1 MKRPI
6 PRRSFA
12 STCVA
17 QTPILTAAR
26 RSGVRRVINLSSAAA
41 YGTSAFR
48 NRTLDE
54 ETVCDPASLYAITKF
69 ASEKVAARLA
79 ALWQCEIISVRLS
92 SVFGP
97 WERATGVRDTLS
109 PQVQMLAALEQ
120 NREAILERPGVR
132 DWIYAPDVAEAVTLL
147 IEASKPKH
155 QLYNISTGAEWPAL
169 QWGEELAALHPG
181 FVCRLAQAGEVPTVD
196 LHGPADRAPLSVARM
211 AQEFGWRARFGCADS
226 AADLNRLVDRA
237 SRGPDMRLQG
247 RTAIVTGAGSGI
259 GRASAVMFAKEGAF
273 VALVDRDGAGLQET
287 LAAVEGAK
295 GEASMHV
302 GDVGDVDFARAAVG
316 EIVARRGRL
325 DVLMTAAGI
334 SCGGTVLTTDP
345 ADWDAVFRTNVGG
358 TWLWA
363 RAAVPE
369 MQRQGSGSIITS
381 RRNSRSPAAGT
392 TAPISPPRARSSA

>member
-1 MKRPI
+1 LFDRAGLPPGAQKV
-6 PRRSFA
+6 FA
-12 STCVA
+12 GHSDRLTAIEGDVADQQAVDDVVGTGFETIVLGAAVTAGPEREAADPETILRVNLLA

-26 RSGVRRVINLSSAAA
+26 RNGVRRVINLSSAAA

-54 ETVCDPASLYAITKF
+54 ETVCDPTSLYAITKF

-79 ALWQCEIISVRLS
+79 ALWQCEFISVRLS

-132 DWIYAPDVAEAVTLL
+132 DWIYAPDVAEAVSLL
-147 IEASKPKH
+147 IEAAKPKH

-169 QWGEELAALHPG
+169 QWGEELAALHSG

-226 AADLNRLVDRA
+226 ATDLNRWWTEH
-237 SRGPDMRLQG
+237 RGGP
-247 RTAIVTGAGSGI
+247 T
-259 GRASAVMFAKEGAF
+259 
-273 VALVDRDGAGLQET
+273 
-287 LAAVEGAK
+287 
-295 GEASMHV
+295 
-302 GDVGDVDFARAAVG
+302 
-316 EIVARRGRL
+316 
-325 DVLMTAAGI
+325 
-334 SCGGTVLTTDP
+334 
-345 ADWDAVFRTNVGG
+345 
-358 TWLWA
+358 
-363 RAAVPE
+363 
-369 MQRQGSGSIITS
+369 
-381 RRNSRSPAAGT
+381 
-392 TAPISPPRARSSA
+392 